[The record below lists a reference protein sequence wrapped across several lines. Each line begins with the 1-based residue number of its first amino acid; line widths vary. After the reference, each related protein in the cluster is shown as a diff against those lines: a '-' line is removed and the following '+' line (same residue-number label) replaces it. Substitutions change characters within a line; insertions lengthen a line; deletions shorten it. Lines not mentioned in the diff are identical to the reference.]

1 MNEPPAPAITPGT
14 GSVSSLLQL
23 YRQPDVVFVRGEGCD
38 LEDREGRRYLDF
50 TSGIGV
56 TALGHGSPVIRA
68 AAEGALDRGLI
79 HTSNLYRTEP
89 NERLAALLREK
100 TGMDRVFF
108 CNSGGEGMEGAL
120 KFSRKRARVTSGW
133 TAEGGDPAGFRKTGI
148 VAFEGAF
155 HGRLFGS
162 LAATHK
168 TVYRAPFEPL
178 MPGVSFVDPFDM
190 EGLDRALEADR
201 VAAVLVEPIQG
212 EGGIR
217 PLPDP
222 LLRQLRSWTEERD
235 ITLVFDEIQCGVG
248 RTGTF
253 CAHEPS
259 GVRPDIL
266 VLAKPLAGGFPI
278 GAILVTEAVARVLQP
293 GDHGTTFGG
302 GPFVTAVAHD
312 VVKEIG
318 STEFLARVRERG
330 AQLEALLTGLAGRHP
345 GVVKEVRGRG
355 LMRGVEL
362 TFDVPPVV
370 SAAFEAGLLLVG
382 AGARTIRLL
391 PPLVVSQQELER
403 GVGILE
409 EAIVT
414 ASEAAGA
421 PA

>member
-1 MNEPPAPAITPGT
+1 MNEPSAPAPATATDPA
-14 GSVSSLLQL
+14 SSLLQL
-23 YRQPDVVFVRGEGCD
+23 YRQPDVVFVRGEGCE
-38 LEDREGRRYLDF
+38 LLDRSGRRYLDF

-56 TALGHGSPVIRA
+56 TALGHGNAVIRA
-68 AAEGALDRGLI
+68 AAEAALERGVI

-89 NERLAALLREK
+89 NERLAVLLREK

-120 KFSRKRARVTSGW
+120 KFARKRARVASGW
-133 TAEGGDPAGFRKTGI
+133 TPGGGDPPGFRKTGV

-168 TVYRAPFEPL
+168 SVYRAPFEPL
-178 MPGVSFVDPFDM
+178 MPGVAFVDPFDV
-190 EGLDRALEADR
+190 EAVDRALEADR

-217 PLPDP
+217 PLPDD
-222 LLRQLRSWTEERD
+222 LLRRLRQWTGERG

-253 CAHEPS
+253 SAHEPS

-278 GAILVTEAVARVLQP
+278 GAILVNDAVAEVLEP

-302 GPFVTAVAHD
+302 GPFVTAVAHA
-312 VVKEIG
+312 VVQEIG
-318 STEFLARVRERG
+318 RPGFLERVRRRG
-330 AQLEALLTGLAGRHP
+330 AHLESLLHGLAGRHP

-370 SAAFEAGLLLVG
+370 SAAFQDGLLLVG
-382 AGARTIRLL
+382 AGPRTIRLL
-391 PPLVVSQQELER
+391 PPLIVSEAELER
-403 GVGILE
+403 GVKILE
-409 EAIVT
+409 GAISSV
-414 ASEAAGA
+414 AEAAGA
-421 PA
+421 RA